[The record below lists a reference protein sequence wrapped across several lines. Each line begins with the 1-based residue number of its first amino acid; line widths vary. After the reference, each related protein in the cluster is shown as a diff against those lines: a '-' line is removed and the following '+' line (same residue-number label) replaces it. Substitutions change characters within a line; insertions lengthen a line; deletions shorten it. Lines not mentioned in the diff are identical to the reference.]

1 MAAAPARAPSLSA
14 NSGPVLRSVSVQG
27 ISGEDSVRVLRV
39 FGVDPGTP
47 LTAPVLREGLR
58 RVWALDVMDDLWA
71 EGKGSNDSTSLVL
84 HVTARPRIQR
94 MEFVGNKKIKS
105 EELGK
110 KTALVTGSRLSPVA
124 LFAAIDSLKR
134 VYREKGHVRT
144 DVQAETRPQGP
155 EQVDLVFR
163 ITEGPSA
170 HVRHFAFEGAHAFTA
185 SQLSHEMAS
194 KKAGFLKS
202 GKLDP
207 DKLEKDIT
215 KLTDFYRAR
224 GYRDVQVTRDSLRFS
239 ENGETITLGYHIDEG
254 ARYKMGI
261 VKFAGDKS
269 LAPGQKAG
277 IGMPLPGGWYNGPA
291 IKKAVEDTYAAYAE
305 NGFLYVAVDP
315 EETVRDSNVV
325 DVTLQV
331 QEGAPSHIRWVNI
344 AGNTRTKEK
353 VVRREISIHEGDLF
367 RRSALIRT
375 QQDVFRLGFFQDV
388 QVDFKA
394 ADSTDVDL
402 YLKVVEKETGTASA
416 GAGYSSE
423 GGLTGFIQL
432 GHNNL
437 FGSGSSISI
446 ALERGARRST
456 YDVSYTDPWFRDSR
470 TTFGFSLYN
479 RSQVTSVTGSGTTLD
494 YNDKRIGGSLRLGRP
509 LRAIDRY
516 LHGFITYRLE
526 DVNIEV
532 DSSAGLSAAQ
542 KELEK
547 LITQGRTTTSSMEFS
562 FSRDNTINPFYPTG
576 GMRLTESNEFAGRFL
591 GGDVKYYKFEIDG
604 RNYFRSLL
612 RPVTSMIRARTG
624 LVGNYGGQVP
634 QYERYR
640 LGGTTFYGL
649 RGYEDYEIVPVE
661 NIHDVLDSTLVTN
674 PDSTTHYIYRTTQ
687 VRYPGGRMFAIVT
700 FEQQF
705 PIVHPVHGLL
715 FAEAGNTWNEPHE
728 ISFQGIKKAAGV
740 GFRIEVPLL
749 GNMGLDFG
757 YGFDKSP
764 RPGWR
769 THFLLGNMFF

>member
-1 MAAAPARAPSLSA
+1 
-14 NSGPVLRSVSVQG
+14 
-27 ISGEDSVRVLRV
+27 
-39 FGVDPGTP
+39 
-47 LTAPVLREGLR
+47 
-58 RVWALDVMDDLWA
+58 
-71 EGKGSNDSTSLVL
+71 
-84 HVTARPRIQR
+84 
-94 MEFVGNKKIKS
+94 MEFVGNKKIKG

-144 DVQAETRPQGP
+144 QVDAETRPAGP
-155 EQVDLVFR
+155 EKVDLVFT
-163 ITEGPSA
+163 IDEGPSA
-170 HVRHFAFEGAHAFTA
+170 RVHHFAFEGAHAFTQD
-185 SQLSHEMAS
+185 QLSHEMAS
-194 KKAGFLKS
+194 KRAGFLKS
-202 GKLDP
+202 GKVDP
-207 DKLEKDIT
+207 DKLDKDIT

-224 GYRDVQVTRDSLRFS
+224 GYRDVQVNRDSLRFS
-239 ENGETITLGYHIDEG
+239 DDGKSITLVYQIDEG
-254 ARYKMGI
+254 PRYHMGH
-261 VKFAGDKS
+261 VAWSGDKA
-269 LAPGQKAG
+269 LTPAQKAE
-277 IGMPLPGGWYNGPA
+277 IPLPLPGDWYNGPA
-291 IKKAVEDTYAAYAE
+291 LKKAVEDTYAAYAE
-305 NGFLYVAVDP
+305 NGYLYVAVDP
-315 EETVRDSNVV
+315 QEAVNDSGNV
-325 DVTLQV
+325 DVTFQV
-331 QEGAPSHIRWVNI
+331 TEGAPSRIRWVYI
-344 AGNTRTKEK
+344 TGNTRTKEK

-367 RRSALIRT
+367 RRSALIRS
-375 QQDVFRLGFFQDV
+375 QQDAFRLGFFNDV

-437 FGSGSSISI
+437 FGNGSAISI
-446 ALERGARRST
+446 ALERGAKRST

-470 TTFGFSLYN
+470 TTLGFSLFN
-479 RSQVTSVTGSGTTLD
+479 RQQQTQVTGSGTTLQYD
-494 YNDKRIGGSLRLGRP
+494 DKRFGGSVRVGRP
-509 LRAIDRY
+509 LRSIDRY

-532 DSSAGLSAAQ
+532 DSALTAAQ
-542 KELEK
+542 KELES
-547 LITQGRTTTSSMEFS
+547 LIQQGRQTTSSVEFS
-562 FSRDNTINPFYPTG
+562 FSRDNTNNPFYPTKG
-576 GMRLTESNEFAGRFL
+576 TRLNESNEFAGRVL
-591 GGDVKYYKFEIDG
+591 GGSVDFYKFEIDA
-604 RNYFRSLL
+604 RNWFPSLL
-612 RPVTSMIRARTG
+612 KPVASMIRARTG
-624 LVGNYGGQVP
+624 IVGNYGKDVP

-649 RGYEDYEIVPVE
+649 RGYDDYEIVPTE
-661 NIHDVLDSTLVTN
+661 NIHTVLDSVYN
-674 PDSTTHYIYRTTQ
+674 PIDSTYRKTATE
-687 VRYPGGRMFAIVT
+687 VRYPGGRIFALVT

-715 FAEAGNTWNEPHE
+715 FAEAGNTWNDPKQ
-728 ISFQGIKKAAGV
+728 IQIFDLKKSAGI

-757 YGFDKSP
+757 YGFDRSP